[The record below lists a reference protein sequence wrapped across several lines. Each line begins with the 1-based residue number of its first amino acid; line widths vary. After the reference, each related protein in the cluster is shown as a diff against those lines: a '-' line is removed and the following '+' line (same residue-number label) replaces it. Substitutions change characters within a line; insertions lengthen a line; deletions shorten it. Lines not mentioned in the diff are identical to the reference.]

1 MPTQRIVGA
10 LTQLGQAPWRA
21 PSPAGYD
28 DLAASWA
35 GPDAL
40 IRRVEFAERMSRA
53 VPADNVLALAEAA
66 FPGALTDPTLT
77 QLKRAESGGQA
88 LALLLVSPEMMRR

>member
-1 MPTQRIVGA
+1 M
-10 LTQLGQAPWRA
+10 PWRA

-40 IRRVEFAERMSRA
+40 LKRVELAERIARNA
-53 VPADNVLALAEAA
+53 PLEGLVPRAEAA
-66 FPGALTDPTLT
+66 FPGSLSEATRT
-77 QLKRAESGGQA
+77 QLVRAESGSQA